1 MTIPVPV
8 SHWGGAPPAA
18 PSHLTATPIT
28 PTHVALEWRDNSA
41 DETSFRIHR
50 STVPGFT
57 PSPATEIAVT
67 APNVTA
73 LVDST
78 VQPGTTY
85 YYRVVARNEWGD
97 SAPSSEA
104 SATTPALVVPVAPS
118 NLVVT
123 PGGDTNLL
131 MWQDNSFN
139 ETGFRVE
146 FSINGGASWST
157 LATVPEDITSY
168 EHSPLAVETA
178 YLYRVVA
185 FNDAGSSS
193 PSNTAGAHSRPAAP
207 SNLTAVAVSPTRI
220 DLAWTNNSTIATQIE
235 VHRSTTPGF
244 VPTTATRIQTLAASA
259 TAYQDTT
266 ASPGTTYYYRVRALN
281 MHGIPS
287 APSNEATATTGVLP
301 SVLNLV
307 AVPLLG
313 QARVQFDVG
322 PMTESV
328 RIDYERFVGEFP
340 EQSEGRL
347 TLETIDT
354 TPGGTGYMSAAVL
367 TVGRSR
373 IVFYAIPFSGDNGT
387 GVMGQEQSASLTLL
401 VE

>member
-1 MTIPVPV
+1 MTIPFPV
-8 SHWGGAPPAA
+8 AHWGGVPPAA
-18 PSHLTATPIT
+18 PSNLTATPIT
-28 PTHVALEWRDNSA
+28 PTQVSLDGRDNGR
-41 DETSFRIHR
+41 DEPSFRIHR
-50 STVPGFT
+50 ATVPGFMV
-57 PSPATEIAVT
+57 SHATEIAVT

-73 LVDST
+73 LVDGT

-97 SAPSSEA
+97 SLPSNEA

-123 PGGDTNLL
+123 PGGDRNLL

-146 FSINGGASWST
+146 FSTNGGASWST
-157 LATVPEDITSY
+157 LATVPEDTTSY
-168 EHSPLAVETA
+168 EHSPLTVDTA
-178 YLYRVVA
+178 YLYRVYA
-185 FNDAGSSS
+185 FNAAGSSA

-220 DLAWTNNSTIATQIE
+220 DLAWINNSTIATQIE

-244 VPTTATRIQTLAASA
+244 VPTSATRIQTLAASA

-266 ASPGTTYYYRVRALN
+266 ASPGTTYYYRVRALT

-287 APSNEATATTGVLP
+287 APSNQASATTGVLP

-307 AVPLLG
+307 AVRG
-313 QARVQFDVG
+313 VDGARAQFDVG
-322 PMTESV
+322 PATESV
-328 RIDYERFVGEFP
+328 RIDYETFVGEFP
-340 EQSEGRL
+340 EGRL

-354 TPGGTGYMSAAVL
+354 TPGGTGYVSAEVP
-367 TVGRSR
+367 TVGKSR
-373 IVFYAIPFSGDNGT
+373 IVF
-387 GVMGQEQSASLTLL
+387 
-401 VE
+401 